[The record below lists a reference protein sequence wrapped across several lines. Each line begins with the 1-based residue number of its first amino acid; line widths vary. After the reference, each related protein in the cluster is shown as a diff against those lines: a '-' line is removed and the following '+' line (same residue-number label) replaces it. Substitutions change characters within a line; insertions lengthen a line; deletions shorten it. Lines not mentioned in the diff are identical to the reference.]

1 MQGEGFEKQ
10 ADAEMRRLSEAA
22 AGLVVMAKRLHPY
35 PSRTRK
41 LSSSAPM
48 VIGGCPPVRVGRCQA
63 NIIGRGLGPYRFHCL
78 WRISSA
84 GRAPALQ
91 AGGRR
96 FDPVILHHFD
106 FYSAGVAQL
115 VEQLTCNQ

>member
-22 AGLVVMAKRLHPY
+22 AGLVVMAKRLHPF

-63 NIIGRGLGPYRFHCL
+63 NAKKKVSSPQTVDCLERGGQPTRQKAC
-78 WRISSA
+78 
-84 GRAPALQ
+84 
-91 AGGRR
+91 
-96 FDPVILHHFD
+96 
-106 FYSAGVAQL
+106 
-115 VEQLTCNQ
+115 

>member
-63 NIIGRGLGPYRFHCL
+63 NARNKVSLPYQFIVRK
-78 WRISSA
+78 WGTANSA
-84 GRAPALQ
+84 EGMLRTRHQFKTFP
-91 AGGRR
+91 
-96 FDPVILHHFD
+96 
-106 FYSAGVAQL
+106 S
-115 VEQLTCNQ
+115 